1 MAETYKTNVKA
12 DGNNTGIE
20 VPSDVLAKLGSSKK
34 PAVKVSLSGYEYRST
49 VATVSGAYMIPLS
62 AAHREA
68 SGLKAGDPVEVTLE
82 IDDEPRT
89 VDVPPE
95 LGEALAKAGLKAKF
109 DALSYSKRKEFARQV
124 ADAKTQETRD
134 RRLAVVIEKLRE

>member
-1 MAETYKTNVKA
+1 
-12 DGNNTGIE
+12 
-20 VPSDVLAKLGSSKK
+20 
-34 PAVKVSLSGYEYRST
+34 
-49 VATVSGAYMIPLS
+49 MIPLS

-95 LGEALAKAGLKAKF
+95 LAEALSKAGLKEKF
-109 DALSYSKRKEFARQV
+109 DGLSFSKRKEFARQV
-124 ADAKTQETRD
+124 AEAKTQETRD
-134 RRLAVVIEKLRE
+134 RRLAGVIEKLRES